1 MKELF
6 NLATN
11 IQKVLK
17 GFYLAGETAI
27 MFKYNHRQSVDL
39 DFFREKAFSFAK
51 ISQKIRNYFQVQK
64 EEKLEDNID
73 FYIGDIRVSFVFF
86 PFRNIKPL
94 EDLKGLKKADDY
106 DIFLNKIYAAGR
118 GIDPKDPYDTVF
130 LYKTYRWDKERIE
143 KDFQKKFPNQSFK
156 IYLGAILS
164 FEDYPEIPNWVKETL
179 MRLV

>member
-1 MKELF
+1 
-6 NLATN
+6 
-11 IQKVLK
+11 
-17 GFYLAGETAI
+17 

-106 DIFLNKIYAAGR
+106 DIF
-118 GIDPKDPYDTVF
+118 
-130 LYKTYRWDKERIE
+130 
-143 KDFQKKFPNQSFK
+143 
-156 IYLGAILS
+156 
-164 FEDYPEIPNWVKETL
+164 
-179 MRLV
+179 